1 MTPLELLTSWVRR
14 QAQPD
19 AAQWLDSRLA
29 ALAAGAP
36 ERDLVIALG
45 FVPRRLGKADLALT
59 GSDLAAATEARP
71 GWDPTGWSL
80 DQAARLALLL
90 ASHDG
95 DETAF
100 ARRIDSLC
108 QTGDVGE
115 LIAFYRGLPLYPGQP
130 LLQARA
136 REGVRSGMRPVFEA
150 VAHRNPYPREQFDEE
165 AWNQM
170 VVKAFFIGSELWPIQ
185 GLDERRNA
193 DLARMLVDL
202 AHERRAAAR
211 PVSPELW
218 RCVGRFA
225 DDAMLADLEQVLATG
240 SKPERQAAALALADC
255 PKPEARAILGKAP
268 ELQQAVAG
276 RRLDW
281 SMVRTAP

>member
-1 MTPLELLTSWVRR
+1 MTPQDLLTSWVRR
-14 QAQPD
+14 QAPPD
-19 AAQWLDSRLA
+19 AAQWLDTRLA

-45 FVPRRLGKADLALT
+45 FIPRRLGKADLALDEA
-59 GSDLAAATEARP
+59 DLAAAQAARQ

-95 DETAF
+95 DEAAF

-115 LIAFYRGLPLYPGQP
+115 LVAFYRGLPLYPGQS

-225 DDAMLADLEQVLATG
+225 DAAMLDDLAQVLE
-240 SKPERQAAALALADC
+240 SENEPERRAAALALADC
-255 PKPEARAILGKAP
+255 PKPEARAILAEVP
-268 ELQQAVAG
+268 ELERAVAD

-281 SMVRTAP
+281 SMVRTLS